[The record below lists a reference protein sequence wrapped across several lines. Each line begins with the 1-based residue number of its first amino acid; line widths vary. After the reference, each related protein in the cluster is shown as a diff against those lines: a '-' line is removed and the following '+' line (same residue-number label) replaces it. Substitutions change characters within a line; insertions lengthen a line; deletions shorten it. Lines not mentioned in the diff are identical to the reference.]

1 MHARKSNKPKQSK
14 MNPETIKQNLV
25 EQICE
30 LLKLLPSYRMLHNA
44 TQLESILA
52 IFPITAD
59 QIRAGMW
66 SN

>member
-1 MHARKSNKPKQSK
+1 

-52 IFPITAD
+52 IFPTTAD